1 MQDFVLK
8 VGATKFL
15 TEIMLKHMFV
25 LSYMTKYQITSHMTK
40 VPDSKSH
47 DKGAR

>member
-25 LSYMTKYQITSHMTK
+25 LSYMTK
-40 VPDSKSH
+40 VPDNKSH
-47 DKGAR
+47 DKGTK